1 MGVAPAYALVIAGK
15 GGRRSHAARDV
26 AAALAA
32 RGLRVGGFTQRTV
45 EAEGGAKTID
55 LVHLP
60 DGATVPLARS
70 ATAQDAAAC
79 TLAFDRSGSEQA
91 RAWVEADGPASDV
104 LVVDGFGKLE
114 LGGEGNRA
122 AVARALASGRL
133 VVLAVRDDQLVYALE
148 TLGLEEPVA
157 AYTDGSSAA
166 ALEAFVAD
174 VARACSRP

>member
-1 MGVAPAYALVIAGK
+1 MSATYALVIAGR

-32 RGLRVGGFTQRTV
+32 RGLRVGGFTQRT
-45 EAEGGAKTID
+45 EEPEGGAKTID
-55 LVHLP
+55 LVHLR
-60 DGATVPLARS
+60 DGAAVRLARS
-70 ATAQDAAAC
+70 ATAADAAAC
-79 TLAFDRSGSEQA
+79 SLAFDRSASEAA
-91 RAWVEADGPASDV
+91 RRWIEADAAASDV

-122 AVARALASGRL
+122 AIAAALASGRP
-133 VVLAVRDDQLVYALE
+133 VVLALRDDQLVYALAA
-148 TLGLEEPVA
+148 LGLDEPVA
-157 AYTDGSSAA
+157 AYTEGSSPA